1 MLSFS
6 PHVNVYLG
14 FHLEEYMKQFFQ
26 LRKNI
31 LVVVTTACLIIP
43 MILVSCDLIDNQ
55 QNRTGSLA
63 FILSSNMNARTLV
76 PGISLDAATYDLEG
90 FGPEDASFSVS
101 NISET
106 SYVRYDLA
114 PGEWTVIATAR
125 NSLGDAIA
133 SASATT
139 TIEARKTSVV
149 TLTCAPISGTGSL
162 LLEVSWPVDIITE
175 PELTATVVSGTGIV
189 LNVPFTLET
198 GTGSGILA
206 GIPYGYHTVS
216 IKLKEKYGSEKIVWG
231 RVEAALILSDHPT
244 TGSWELSQTDLAI
257 YQTGGIEAKLGTLI
271 PKPLTIT
278 LVDTFSQLQ
287 LGTSRTVSV
296 AIPESNNFVQ
306 WYLNGDPITS
316 ATESTLTFGTDL
328 MLGTYWLDVV
338 VGKEDSR
345 GSTGFRFEVK
355 EASDPLPGKNEVLYF
370 NDFSTDPKWDT
381 NNSNRYFW
389 DSEMELFSTE
399 NYTNSGDWATTTVN
413 YLGGSFK
420 YSVDIMPTERDTG
433 DVCFGLFDQQKNSN
447 SNNGEKVYV
456 LIGGYSPVVYLYAV
470 SQTGSICVSPEGT
483 MQPNKWHSITVTY
496 DAEIKSLSL
505 EVICDNKSIL
515 SWSGAISGGFS
526 SDIDY
531 FGVSMNGSWETS
543 GRHENA
549 FIDNVKLFSPVPL
562 YQISF
567 DKDIFSNPD
576 WTRTNNSVAVDTL
589 SHVLKI
595 SPDGGYGDKAW
606 VNLLSLNLTFPL
618 VVHARMRLAN
628 GGRNYLLPGFV
639 IYPTI
644 STSGVDVNGGIG
656 ITYLPGD
663 QYGWML
669 GAFTNSIVN
678 PPPAEGTWTTII
690 AEIRN
695 DGGSLYVQLDGQDE
709 PCFVTSSSWNISG
722 LLQRLSLQQPWDS
735 TCELSYI
742 SVRTR

>member
-355 EASDPLPGKNEVLYF
+355 EASEPVIIIGNCMWNSYAYFSWQNITTVYQPDNKNAIIDTWKVDENGNGDPRDDENRLVWNGQSNNPNGITFGCVYGLEAGQ
-370 NDFSTDPKWDT
+370 SGWDVDAT
-381 NNSNRYFW
+381 VDALGNGVVTFTQQNNNGSATATYKLTP
-389 DSEMELFSTE
+389 DSEDLYGQLTFQTTTTCDFYWGIHLINGVYVNNDPGEMALYDQAYVQGQTITARLSPLNQYPVEGEDYIKSSNLRAGVAAIYSTQKNWQSVFELKESSADVDLLSWVRMASQYGGWGFNRSARVEKLLT
-399 NYTNSGDWATTTVN
+399 SGDQIT
-413 YLGGSFK
+413 LK
-420 YSVDIMPTERDTG
+420 SV
-433 DVCFGLFDQQKNSN
+433 F
-447 SNNGEKVYV
+447 
-456 LIGGYSPVVYLYAV
+456 
-470 SQTGSICVSPEGT
+470 
-483 MQPNKWHSITVTY
+483 
-496 DAEIKSLSL
+496 
-505 EVICDNKSIL
+505 
-515 SWSGAISGGFS
+515 
-526 SDIDY
+526 
-531 FGVSMNGSWETS
+531 
-543 GRHENA
+543 
-549 FIDNVKLFSPVPL
+549 
-562 YQISF
+562 
-567 DKDIFSNPD
+567 
-576 WTRTNNSVAVDTL
+576 RTN
-589 SHVLKI
+589 I
-595 SPDGGYGDKAW
+595 S
-606 VNLLSLNLTFPL
+606 S
-618 VVHARMRLAN
+618 
-628 GGRNYLLPGFV
+628 
-639 IYPTI
+639 
-644 STSGVDVNGGIG
+644 
-656 ITYLPGD
+656 
-663 QYGWML
+663 Q
-669 GAFTNSIVN
+669 
-678 PPPAEGTWTTII
+678 
-690 AEIRN
+690 
-695 DGGSLYVQLDGQDE
+695 
-709 PCFVTSSSWNISG
+709 
-722 LLQRLSLQQPWDS
+722 
-735 TCELSYI
+735 
-742 SVRTR
+742 